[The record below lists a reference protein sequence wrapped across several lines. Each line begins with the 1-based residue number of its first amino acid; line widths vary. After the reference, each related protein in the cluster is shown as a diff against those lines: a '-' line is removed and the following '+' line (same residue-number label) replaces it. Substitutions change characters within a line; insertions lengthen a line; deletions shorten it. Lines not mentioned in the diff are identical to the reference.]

1 MDTAPER
8 ARPARKRLS
17 STHRVVPTLALV
29 AAINACAWMAL
40 FGVAGRDVALLGI
53 GAMAYFFGLRHAF
66 DADHI
71 AAIDN
76 VTRKLRQDGKRPV
89 ASGLF
94 FSLGHST
101 VVIVLSLLLALAAR
115 QTESHMDAIRDLG
128 GLVGTLV
135 SALFLTLIGLVN
147 LRILFQLLRA
157 LKRSR
162 EGDVGMAANQAPL
175 AGGGLMSRVFGRIY
189 RNIDASWKM
198 YPLGFL
204 FGLGFDTATEIA
216 ILSLSAGL
224 AQNGSMDLLGVM
236 AFPLLFTA
244 GMSLMDT
251 LDGLVMLRV
260 YDWAMAD
267 ALRKLFFNTTITGLG
282 VLVALLVAGIEWLQL
297 LANQLDWQSGLWGL
311 LAHLDFGTLGLMVT
325 VLMLFSW
332 LAAAMYYRHALLPL
346 ERRPT
351 S

>member
-1 MDTAPER
+1 MR
-8 ARPARKRLS
+8 RI
-17 STHRVVPTLALV
+17 VPTLAFV
-29 AAINACAWMAL
+29 AAINVCAWLAL
-40 FGVAGRDVALLGI
+40 FGVAGRDVTLLGI

-89 ASGLF
+89 AAGLF

-101 VVIVLSLLLALAAR
+101 VVIALSLVLAWLRADPDAHGCAAR
-115 QTESHMDAIRDLG
+115 YRQ
-128 GLVGTLV
+128 LVGAVV
-135 SALFLTLIGLVN
+135 SAVPDP
-147 LRILFQLLRA
+147 RRA
-157 LKRSR
+157 GQPAYPDPAAARAETIAQRQHRRGR
-162 EGDVGMAANQAPL
+162 EQGTSGPGGMML
-175 AGGGLMSRVFGRIY
+175 HLFGRIY
-189 RNIDASWKM
+189 RNIRASWQM
-198 YPLGFL
+198 YPLGLL

-216 ILSLSAGL
+216 ILGLSAGL
-224 AQNGSMDLLGVM
+224 AQHGSMDLLGVM

-251 LDGLVMLRV
+251 LDGLVMLRI

-282 VLVALLVAGIEWLQL
+282 VLVALLVGGIEWMQL
-297 LANQLDWQSGLWGL
+297 LASRLGWQSGIWEFLED
-311 LAHLDFGTLGLMVT
+311 LDFGTLGLLVTGLMV
-325 VLMLFSW
+325 LSW

-346 ERRPT
+346 ERRST